1 MKKHQSARRRGV
13 TLLELLVAMT
23 LFSLLSGAL
32 FWSLR
37 LGLSTLSKTRDFT
50 VSARRTW
57 GAQRALES
65 MLAGLTPTSAEFTL
79 PGTTGLDYAPFFQ
92 GEGRAMRFLTA
103 HSLSGGARSSPRLV
117 ELAVIPGENQQGLR
131 LIVNEFPY
139 LGPASLGVLVM
150 GRTNDPLTSS
160 TFLDFRPVQA
170 GPNSFVLA
178 DKLTECQFLYLDRG
192 PAITPDLWRSRWP
205 TGYLPRAVRIEM
217 GGQRRVTASIHVSQ
231 LLHP

>member
-1 MKKHQSARRRGV
+1 MRRTASNRRGV

-23 LFSLLSGAL
+23 LFSLLSAAL

-37 LGLSTLSKTRDFT
+37 LGLSTLAKTRDHT

-57 GAQRALES
+57 GAQRALEG
-65 MLAGLTPTSAEFTL
+65 MLAGLTPLTAEFTL
-79 PGTTGLDYAPFFQ
+79 PGTAGLDYAPFFQ
-92 GEGRAMRFLTA
+92 GDSGAMRFLTM
-103 HSLSGGARSSPRLV
+103 HSLSGGARSSPHLV
-117 ELAVIPGENQQGLR
+117 ELAVVPRDDRQGLR

-139 LGPASLGVLVM
+139 LGPASLGVLIL
-150 GRTNDPLTSS
+150 GRSSDPLSGA
-160 TFLDFRPVQA
+160 TFLDFRPVQP

-178 DKLTECQFLYLDRG
+178 DQLPDCQFLYLDRG
-192 PAITPDLWRSRWP
+192 PETTPDLWRSRWP
-205 TGYLPRAVRIEM
+205 TGFLPRAVRIEM